1 MAAVFA
7 ICTGVT
13 LGQTTI
19 QSTAVVSERV
29 NDKVFLSLD
38 LYALRGNLD
47 SLFSQLSQVSTTSSG
62 ASSSTWGDVL
72 GNGNNPERD
81 VQFSGYDALGIE
93 DLVATGTLT
102 ADSLILNKDAAIS
115 GDLNVSGKSA
125 LDSTAIDSHLLLRGS
140 GMDLAVSGG
149 PAILTT
155 QSSLTGLNF
164 DGQGIE
170 NGIHLLAEEGDLNFS
185 SQDDIYGTF
194 EDTLLFKNAYDGQFL
209 VDSAVVVMSSKNF
222 DTYLGLYHQ
231 EILGGVKNN
240 KISLGATRDNTNWDP
255 LMNLAVFEMNTSEAT
270 PGTIKL
276 SGISNSAS
284 TTLMADNIHIATP
297 SARWTQGAGLEF
309 SGDMTTL
316 DESEGYVGYEAW
328 MWADAAYLKLT
339 PIDPEAFQRDPN
351 SVVGSGHAVKF
362 AATDSSIILSAKDD
376 LNINTTDGGLSASLG
391 GPMGVLSGDDVNITS
406 SLHNTEFYMDETG
419 VGIFNGNNGWYTFNG
434 KTWGD
439 SEEEIYL
446 YAYDIN
452 TFKSSDL
459 WMKPSG
465 GGADMT
471 EVSGVANGSVVV
483 AEAENLATRTSEGH
497 AGLELSEVD
506 YQGEFGTQGE
516 AKLWAAGSS
525 IDLDYTTDSEDA
537 RVTIDTDIL
546 NLSADY
552 TYVPSMMYASR
563 LMLDGT
569 NYPVAGHVRYSNN
582 RLQYHDGS
590 TYQTLVNEKT
600 KVGVRAHI
608 ESAQTIPSPA
618 TAMGVENWN
627 EDVDPTNSFNPA
639 TGEFTAPR
647 TGWYQ
652 VNFTFCSESVAIPS
666 GGEVRVMLL
675 DLAGNVPRLQNV
687 ISFPAGGNGRV
698 SGSVSDAVYLLE
710 TEGIRPIVT
719 NEIGIP
725 LPLEVT
731 TDNTSPNFGI
741 NRISITEF

>member
-93 DLVATGTLT
+93 DLVSTGTLT

-125 LDSTAIDSHLLLRGS
+125 LDSTDIDSHLLLRGS

-155 QSSLTGLNF
+155 QNSLTGLNF

-170 NGIHLLAEEGDLNFS
+170 NGIHLLAEEGDLNFF

-465 GGADMT
+465 GGA
-471 EVSGVANGSVVV
+471 S
-483 AEAENLATRTSEGH
+483 
-497 AGLELSEVD
+497 
-506 YQGEFGTQGE
+506 
-516 AKLWAAGSS
+516 
-525 IDLDYTTDSEDA
+525 
-537 RVTIDTDIL
+537 
-546 NLSADY
+546 
-552 TYVPSMMYASR
+552 
-563 LMLDGT
+563 
-569 NYPVAGHVRYSNN
+569 
-582 RLQYHDGS
+582 
-590 TYQTLVNEKT
+590 
-600 KVGVRAHI
+600 
-608 ESAQTIPSPA
+608 
-618 TAMGVENWN
+618 
-627 EDVDPTNSFNPA
+627 
-639 TGEFTAPR
+639 
-647 TGWYQ
+647 
-652 VNFTFCSESVAIPS
+652 
-666 GGEVRVMLL
+666 
-675 DLAGNVPRLQNV
+675 
-687 ISFPAGGNGRV
+687 
-698 SGSVSDAVYLLE
+698 
-710 TEGIRPIVT
+710 
-719 NEIGIP
+719 
-725 LPLEVT
+725 
-731 TDNTSPNFGI
+731 
-741 NRISITEF
+741 